1 MPVASTCVQEELFAL
16 ADPNYREFHSRL
28 MPAVDAR
35 LVIGVRTPALR
46 TLAKRL
52 ADDPLAPEF
61 LEQLPHRYYEEN
73 NLHGELINLAFGRK
87 GSPKATALWPRLA
100 RHPEWDELDQA
111 YSVLDEF
118 LPHVD
123 NWATCDLLA
132 PKVLARHPERT
143 LDKIEHGWMCA
154 GHTYTVRFGITT
166 LMRHYLDERFN
177 PAQLDW
183 VVRIPAGEYYID
195 MARAWYL
202 HTYTVRFGITTLMR
216 HYLDERFNPAQ
227 LDWVVRIPAGEYYI
241 DMARAWYLSFAL
253 IKQYDATVGL
263 FERRVLDPWTH
274 NKALQ
279 KARES
284 YRVDEET
291 KRHLQG
297 LKVKA

>member
-1 MPVASTCVQEELFAL
+1 MPVNSIQEKLVAL
-16 ADPNYREFHSRL
+16 ADPDYQEFHSRL
-28 MPAVDAR
+28 MPTVDPQ

-52 ADDPLAPEF
+52 ADDPLTPEF

-73 NLHGELINLAFGRK
+73 NLHGELINLAFGRR
-87 GSPKATALWPRLA
+87 GSPRATALWPRLA
-100 RHPEWDELDQA
+100 EHPEWDELDQA
-111 YSVLDEF
+111 YSVLDGF

-143 LDKIEHGWMCA
+143 LGKIRNSWMEA

-166 LMRHYLDERFN
+166 LMRN
-177 PAQLDW
+177 
-183 VVRIPAGEYYID
+183 
-195 MARAWYL
+195 
-202 HTYTVRFGITTLMR
+202 
-216 HYLDERFNPAQ
+216 YLDERFNPAQ

-263 FERRVLDPWTH
+263 FKERVLDPWTH

-284 YRVDEET
+284 YRVDDET
-291 KRHLQG
+291 KAYLQS